1 MTERL
6 GKYYKT
12 KGQVWM
18 AALTFLALVVL
29 VAIQVTWILRA
40 ADLEEQ
46 NFNHRVA
53 LALKQVR
60 IEIGN
65 RAKDSDHM
73 KDFLCGNQCSPILKE
88 VKIKEIDSIVH
99 ACMQQHNIDLHYDF
113 FVGDSTAQINYPA
126 QKKHKCYLQ
135 SLNGLI
141 ERDGI
146 RIGMHFPQ
154 RNQFIMAQLKGWF
167 VVSILFIIFIGL
179 SFLFILRLFL
189 RERAL
194 LVQTTDFINNMVH
207 EFQTPITNMR
217 LAANLIRKKE
227 ASITDPKIME
237 YTGVIL
243 AENAKMENN
252 VNEIMKI
259 ASLEHTSLEPV
270 PVDMHQ
276 MIVQTALHYKLRAN
290 NLDGDIETLLQATQF
305 TVKGNTE
312 HLSLMISNLVDNALK
327 YSPEKP
333 LLRISTRNEKQ
344 MLVIEVKDNGIGIDK
359 KDQARVFDKYFRVS
373 TGNVHNVKGFGL
385 GLTYVKTIADLYGGS
400 IEVQS
405 APSQG
410 STFTIKLPCLF
421 SNKAVSS

>member
-1 MTERL
+1 
-6 GKYYKT
+6 
-12 KGQVWM
+12 M
-18 AALTFLALVVL
+18 AALTFMALVVL
-29 VAIQVTWILRA
+29 VVIQVTWILKA

-60 IEIGN
+60 SEIGK

-73 KDFLCGNQCSPILKE
+73 KDFLCGNHCTPQQKELK
-88 VKIKEIDSIVH
+88 VKEIDSIVYT
-99 ACMQQHNIDLHYDF
+99 CMQQHDIDLHYDF

-126 QKKHKCYLQ
+126 HKKYKCYLQ

-141 ERDGI
+141 EKDGI

-154 RNQFIMAQLKGWF
+154 RNQFIMAQMKGWF
-167 VVSILFIIFIGL
+167 AISILFILFVGL
-179 SFLFILRLFL
+179 SFLFMLRLFL

-217 LAANLIRKKE
+217 LAASLIRKKE
-227 ASITDPKIME
+227 ASISDPKIME

-243 AENAKMENN
+243 AENTKMENN
-252 VNEIMKI
+252 VNEILKI
-259 ASLEHTSLEPV
+259 ASLEHTALEPV
-270 PVDMHQ
+270 MVDMHQ
-276 MIVQTALHYKLRAN
+276 LITQTATHYKLRAN
-290 NLDGDIETLLQATQF
+290 NFDGDIETKLHAAQF
-305 TVKGNTE
+305 IVKGNTE

-333 LLRISTRNEKQ
+333 TVHISTRNDKQ
-344 MLVIEVKDNGIGIDK
+344 WLVINVQDNGIGIAK
-359 KDQARVFDKYFRVS
+359 KDQLRIFDKYFRVS

-385 GLTYVKTIADLYGGS
+385 GLTYVKTITELYGGS

-405 APSQG
+405 IPSQG
-410 STFTIKLPCLF
+410 STFSIKLPYQL
-421 SNKAVSS
+421 